1 LAAAIDNWAVQREPE
16 DVLALVN
23 AAKAAGSPAAAE
35 PALDFMRSQG
45 LRDVRVNA
53 AATASVA
60 SR

>member
-1 LAAAIDNWAVQREPE
+1 
-16 DVLALVN
+16 VN

-35 PALDFMRSQG
+35 PALDFVRSRG